1 MQQEPKTM
9 TARVYEEIKSDIL
22 NGVFPPGTHLVKRA
36 LAHKYGVSVPPVTEA
51 CLRLEIDGLVESSPM
66 FGSFVIDVT
75 PDTLEDELD
84 LREALECQLAR
95 LFVRR
100 ASDHDKHSVRHA
112 TAAVDEVAKHIAA
125 GDMSKL
131 GEMHKKHY
139 EFHAL
144 IAKGSGTKLL
154 SMHLHRLWQGRLQ
167 RNWSE
172 NAGVMCGQRPSHA
185 ELADALAGNDQDR
198 AEQCMREHILQCGQI
213 YINHGKQKII

>member
-1 MQQEPKTM
+1 MLQEPKTM
-9 TARVYEEIKSDIL
+9 AARVYEEIKADIL
-22 NGVFPPGTHLVKRA
+22 TGVFPPGTHLVKRA

-95 LFVRR
+95 LFVKR
-100 ASDHDKHSVRHA
+100 ASEHDKAALQHA
-112 TAAVDEVAKHIAA
+112 AKAVDEVAKLIAQ

-144 IAKGSGTKLL
+144 VAKGSGTKLL
-154 SMHLHRLWQGRLQ
+154 SRHLFRLWQGRLQ

-172 NAGVMCGQRPSHA
+172 NAGLMCGTRPTHDK
-185 ELADALAGNDQDR
+185 LAKALAGTDADE
-198 AEQCMREHILQCGQI
+198 AERRMREHISKCGQI
-213 YINHGKQKII
+213 YINHGKK

>member
-1 MQQEPKTM
+1 METPVLQEPKTM
-9 TARVYEEIKSDIL
+9 AARVYEELKSDIL

-36 LAHKYGVSVPPVTEA
+36 LAHRYGVSVPPVSEA
-51 CLRLEIDGLVESSPM
+51 CLRLEIDGLVENSPM

-95 LFVRR
+95 LFVKR
-100 ASDHDKHSVRHA
+100 ASEHER
-112 TAAVDEVAKHIAA
+112 AAVQHAANAVDDVAKHIAN

-139 EFHAL
+139 EFHSL

-154 SMHLHRLWQGRLQ
+154 STHLHRLWQGRLQ

-172 NAGVMCGQRPSHA
+172 NAGLMCGTRPTHA
-185 ELADALAGNDQDR
+185 KLARALTGADADK
-198 AEQCMREHILQCGQI
+198 AEKCMREHILECGQI
-213 YINHGKQKII
+213 YINHGK